1 MINNLDDL
9 VLYTYQY
16 FEQLGAKKHF
26 EDVLI
31 SKANFK
37 EIDLYEVDNRLSFLP
52 KSYLNVIKKI
62 DIAGS
67 VISTFSLSLSSLR
80 HENIIQQLLDARND
94 PFFPKEFMEKHKMY
108 QIGSYNTDLI
118 CVTAGTDQFTEG
130 EILFV
135 EEGYDI
141 YNPQD
146 NQIHPITKD
155 FEQFLIAAGNL
166 HQVREEIADDN
177 LNHEEKKNEFIERL
191 RVLGVDEKYHKAW
204 LSVF

>member
-1 MINNLDDL
+1 
-9 VLYTYQY
+9 
-16 FEQLGAKKHF
+16 
-26 EDVLI
+26 
-31 SKANFK
+31 
-37 EIDLYEVDNRLSFLP
+37 
-52 KSYLNVIKKI
+52 
-62 DIAGS
+62 
-67 VISTFSLSLSSLR
+67 
-80 HENIIQQLLDARND
+80 
-94 PFFPKEFMEKHKMY
+94 MY

-146 NQIHPITKD
+146 NQIHPIAKD